1 MVSYF
6 EKAKLKML
14 TFKRLIHR
22 ERKSSS
28 NPMNLWDLPSDL
40 CQAKHGEGVISQVSV
55 RTWARILP

>member
-40 CQAKHGEGVISQVSV
+40 CQAKHGEGVI
-55 RTWARILP
+55 P